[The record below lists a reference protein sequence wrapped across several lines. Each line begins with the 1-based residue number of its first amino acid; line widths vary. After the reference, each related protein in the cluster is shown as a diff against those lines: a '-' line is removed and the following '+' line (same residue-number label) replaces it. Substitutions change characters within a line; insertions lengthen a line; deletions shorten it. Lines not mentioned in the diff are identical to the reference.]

1 MESTSLSP
9 QTNPT
14 PWRRELLVLY
24 LVALL
29 AGTAVGLYNPV
40 ISLRMKEVGFSE
52 TLIGAASSLFFLGV
66 IVVAP
71 IASYI
76 ARRHS
81 LRAVLAFGLAIAGI
95 GSTLFP
101 MAETLEHWMLF
112 RLVLA
117 AGAGFYLIG
126 GQSAVNTP
134 APEESRSLV
143 SGLYALSFGVG
154 MGIGPMVGG
163 ALFSVG
169 ANWAF
174 YACALVLWLGIPVAL
189 LGMPSEASKQLVPLG
204 RSQKFPGLPY
214 EVRL

>member
-52 TLIGAASSLFFLGV
+52 ALIGAASSLFFLGV

-117 AGAGFYLIG
+117 AGVGFYLIG
-126 GQSAVNTP
+126 GQAAVNTLAPKDLADWTSYRAPTKDYDETVYNVFPYGDGQEQTLAVLHNAAGDLGVSLSFNINQLP
-134 APEESRSLV
+134 ALSLV
-143 SGLYALSFGVG
+143 K
-154 MGIGPMVGG
+154 
-163 ALFSVG
+163 
-169 ANWAF
+169 
-174 YACALVLWLGIPVAL
+174 
-189 LGMPSEASKQLVPLG
+189 EEPLA
-204 RSQKFPGLPY
+204 KP
-214 EVRL
+214 E